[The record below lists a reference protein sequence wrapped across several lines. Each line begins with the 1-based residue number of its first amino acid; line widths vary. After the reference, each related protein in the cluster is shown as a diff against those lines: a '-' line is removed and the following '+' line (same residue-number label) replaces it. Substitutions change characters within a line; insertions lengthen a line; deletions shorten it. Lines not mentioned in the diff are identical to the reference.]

1 MTDFEMFLC
10 CLLVPVAYVLIY
22 IAGKYDLIMLI
33 CKMLQEYCEKYS
45 DKEGD
50 PDGS

>member
-1 MTDFEMFLC
+1 MTNFEMFIC
-10 CLLVPVAYVLIY
+10 CLLVPIAYVLIY

-33 CKMLQEYCEKYS
+33 CKMLQEQCEKYS

>member
-1 MTDFEMFLC
+1 MTDFEMILC

-33 CKMLQEYCEKYS
+33 CKILQEYCEKYS
-45 DKEGD
+45 EKEGD
-50 PDGS
+50 PGGS